1 MEMKTTFKI
10 TMVLILV
17 FATKGQAQK
26 EISVPLDPKT
36 LEIDAN
42 EHRFE
47 AYKGKTALYLKNG
60 RAWLKDASFKNGT
73 IEYDIAFGNERNF
86 AGIHFHIQDAN
97 NYEEYYLRPH
107 QSGNPD
113 AMQYSPVING
123 NAAWQL
129 YHGEGYWS
137 PFQFTFDEWMHV
149 KLEIRGNRMQVYI
162 NDMENPILH
171 VTDLKLGE
179 RSGGLGFGSF
189 LGSSHYANLTYHNT
203 DDVVFVKNE
212 KIENRSEIPNGVISS
227 YEVSEAFPSIK
238 MEGITALKD
247 LKIPVGKKMK
257 AEASGIL
264 NLSRVSPVSE
274 NTNTV
279 LAKFNISS
287 NSRDETKGLEFGYSD
302 KVKVFVNGKLVYAG
316 DNSFRSR
323 DYRYLGSMG
332 LFDAISLN
340 LRKGDNEITFAV
352 TERMGGWGVMA
363 RLSD

>member
-1 MEMKTTFKI
+1 MKTTFKI
-10 TMVLILV
+10 MMVLILV

-73 IEYDIAFGNERNF
+73 IEYDITFGNERNF
-86 AGIHFHIQDAN
+86 AGVHFHIQDAN

-137 PFQFTFDEWMHV
+137 PFQFTFGEWMHV
-149 KLEIRGNRMQVYI
+149 KLVIRENKMQVYI

-179 RSGGLGFGSF
+179 KSGGLGFGSF
-189 LGSSHYANLTYHNT
+189 LGGTHYANLTYQNT
-203 DDVVFVKNE
+203 DDVALVKSEENDHN
-212 KIENRSEIPNGVISS
+212 KENRSGIISS
-227 YEVSEAFPSIK
+227 YEVSEAFPSK
-238 MEGITALKD
+238 KLGGITVLKD
-247 LKIPVGKKMK
+247 LNIPVERKMK

-264 NLSRVSPVSE
+264 NLSKVSPVSE
-274 NTNTV
+274 DTNTV

-287 NSRDETKGLEFGYSD
+287 NSGDETKRLEFGYSD
-302 KVKVFVNGKLVYAG
+302 KVKVFVNGKLVYGG

-332 LFDAISLN
+332 FFDSIHLN
-340 LRKGDNEITFAV
+340 LRKGNNEITFAV